1 MLLQFWRK
9 KKLKTFNINN
19 TDIPII
25 SRLVDQEDLRLY
37 TSNPRRMQRLPKK
50 QWVTKKLTED
60 VFESIFLLRKE
71 HILPLLE
78 FIWAGLLTEKRE
90 VEVEIVIVEVMAIVM
105 VEEEDVIE
113 EVVEEAA
120 VMDADDPLGAAV
132 VMDADDP
139 LLHTI
144 EAAVE
149 GEGIIVQDP
158 DLIHLVDIERSQ
170 TGDVVEI

>member
-1 MLLQFWRK
+1 M
-9 KKLKTFNINN
+9 
-19 TDIPII
+19 
-25 SRLVDQEDLRLY
+25 
-37 TSNPRRMQRLPKK
+37 
-50 QWVTKKLTED
+50 ED
-60 VFESIFLLRKE
+60 VFGSIFLLRKE
-71 HILPLLE
+71 HTLPLLE

-113 EVVEEAA
+113 EVVEAVA

-132 VMDADDP
+132 VMDADDL

-144 EAAVE
+144 EAVVVAVL
-149 GEGIIVQDP
+149 EGIIVQDP

>member
-1 MLLQFWRK
+1 M
-9 KKLKTFNINN
+9 
-19 TDIPII
+19 
-25 SRLVDQEDLRLY
+25 
-37 TSNPRRMQRLPKK
+37 
-50 QWVTKKLTED
+50 ED
-60 VFESIFLLRKE
+60 VFGLIFLLRKE
-71 HILPLLE
+71 RTLPLLE

-113 EVVEEAA
+113 EVVEAA
-120 VMDADDPLGAAV
+120 VVTDADDPLGAAV

-144 EAAVE
+144 EAVVE
-149 GEGIIVQDP
+149 VEVEGIIVQDP

>member
-1 MLLQFWRK
+1 M
-9 KKLKTFNINN
+9 
-19 TDIPII
+19 
-25 SRLVDQEDLRLY
+25 
-37 TSNPRRMQRLPKK
+37 
-50 QWVTKKLTED
+50 TKKSTEG
-60 VFESIFLLRKE
+60 VFGSIFLLQKE
-71 HILPLLE
+71 HTLPLLE

-120 VMDADDPLGAAV
+120 VMDADDPLGVAV

-144 EAAVE
+144 EAVVVAVLQ
-149 GEGIIVQDP
+149 GIIVQDP
-158 DLIHLVDIERSQ
+158 DLIHLVDIERVRWEMPPGQ
-170 TGDVVEI
+170 